1 MCLFLTF
8 EIGIIN
14 SSSASTRLLRLELQS
29 DSEFRIVILNA
40 NSTMVL
46 NDGASQ
52 APSTLI

>member
-14 SSSASTRLLRLELQS
+14 SSSTSTRLLSLELQS
-29 DSEFRIVILNA
+29 DFEFGIVILNA

-46 NDGASQ
+46 NDASQ

>member
-1 MCLFLTF
+1 MCSFLTF

-14 SSSASTRLLRLELQS
+14 SSSASTRLLSLELQS
-29 DSEFRIVILNA
+29 DSEFGIVILNA